1 MNKGDVDLYKLFS
14 ERIKNK
20 DAEPEVYVYDEFPE
34 AFRNQVFYIMADI
47 LDELEYCCCDWNDL
61 HDEFCRERGVKLLG
75 DWDRDFREYGRH
87 NCEQFISK
95 TGDSEF
101 LDFLDFGFYIIDKEG
116 RKIDVPQYSYN
127 VFYGPMQ
134 KNNDAII
141 KEVNNSIN
149 KAIEELNYHFK
160 QHNLGYEFV
169 NGEVIRIDNKV
180 LHQGAVKP
188 ALRLL
193 YEEGFDGA
201 EEEFR
206 KAYEY
211 RRKGDNKN
219 AILEAG
225 KSFEST
231 IKTICD
237 KKGYTYDK
245 AKDTAAKLINIL
257 ESNNFY
263 PSYMSSHLA
272 NLRTT
277 LETGLPVVRNK
288 NAGHGQGSA
297 VMPIPDELTEYALN
311 LAATNIVLLV
321 GIYKKRKTEE

>member
-1 MNKGDVDLYKLFS
+1 MYKFYS

-20 DAEPEVYVYDEFPE
+20 DGEPEVYIYDEFPE
-34 AFRNQVFYIMADI
+34 SFRNQVFYIMEDV
-47 LDELEYCCCDWNDL
+47 LDKYDDYDDGLWDYMHDTFSREKGLKELGPYKKGYKKSNIEIYVN
-61 HDEFCRERGVKLLG
+61 K
-75 DWDRDFREYGRH
+75 
-87 NCEQFISK
+87 SS
-95 TGDSEF
+95 SE
-101 LDFLDFGFYIIDKEG
+101 DFLDFVDYMFHLF
-116 RKIDVPQYSYN
+116 DVGCRDIHPKYRYDLNTNELVDQ
-127 VFYGPMQ
+127 
-134 KNNDAII
+134 AIT
-141 KEVNNSIN
+141 
-149 KAIEELNYHFK
+149 ELNYRFK
-160 QHNLGYEFV
+160 QHNLGYEFI
-169 NGEVIRIDNKV
+169 NGEIVRIDNKV
-180 LHQGAVKP
+180 LHQEVIKP

-206 KAYEY
+206 KAFEY

-245 AKDTAAKLINIL
+245 TKDTAKTLINIL
-257 ESNNFY
+257 ENNNFY
-263 PSYMSSHLA
+263 PSYMSSYMA
-272 NLRTT
+272 SIRTT

-288 NAGHGQGSA
+288 NAGHGQGSS
-297 VMPIPDELTEYALN
+297 VTPISDEFAEYALN

-321 GIYKKRKTEE
+321 GIYANTK

>member
-1 MNKGDVDLYKLFS
+1 MINLYKLYS
-14 ERIKNK
+14 ERMRNRSG
-20 DAEPEVYVYDEFPE
+20 EPEVYVYEHFPN
-34 AFRNQVFYIMADI
+34 AFRNQVFYIMADVLKRCSNNYEKLWDI
-47 LDELEYCCCDWNDL
+47 LFDR
-61 HDEFCRERGVKLLG
+61 FAREKGVKLDIEEAEWG
-75 DWDRDFREYGRH
+75 NYGELCFEKYIESS
-87 NCEQFISK
+87 NCI
-95 TGDSEF
+95 
-101 LDFLDFGFYIIDKEG
+101 DFLDMMDFVFHIIDDG
-116 RKIDVPQYSYN
+116 FRKIQFKRDSELDVEEI
-127 VFYGPMQ
+127 V
-134 KNNDAII
+134 D
-141 KEVNNSIN
+141 
-149 KAIEELNYHFK
+149 KAIEKLNYRFR

-169 NGEVIRIDNKV
+169 NGEIIRIDNKV
-180 LHQGAVKP
+180 IHQEIVKP

-201 EEEFR
+201 EEEYR
-206 KAYEY
+206 KAFEY

-225 KSFEST
+225 KAFEST
-231 IKTICD
+231 MKTICD

-263 PSYMSSHLA
+263 PSYMSSHLS

-288 NAGHGQGSA
+288 NAGHGQGST
-297 VMPIPDELTEYALN
+297 VTPISDEFAEYALN

-321 GIYKKRKTEE
+321 GIYKSNKKRTFNI

>member
-1 MNKGDVDLYKLFS
+1 MYKLYS

-20 DAEPEVYVYDEFPE
+20 DGEAEVYIYDEFPE
-34 AFRNQVFYIMADI
+34 AFRNQVFYIMTDI
-47 LDELEYCCCDWNDL
+47 LDELGDCCCEWDDL
-61 HDEFCRERGVKLLG
+61 HDKFCREKGLKLLG
-75 DWDRDFREYGRH
+75 DWNITHGGYGKH
-87 NCEQFISK
+87 NTEQFISK
-95 TGDSEF
+95 ASSPEL
-101 LDFLDFGFYIIDKEG
+101 LDFLDFVFYMFNGEG
-116 RKIDVPQYSYN
+116 REVDVPQYYYN
-127 VFYGPMQ
+127 VFAGAVE
-134 KNNDAII
+134 NNNYNTII
-141 KEVNNSIN
+141 KEVNNGID
-149 KAIEELNYHFK
+149 KAIAELNYRFK

-180 LHQGAVKP
+180 LHQEVIKP
-188 ALRLL
+188 ALKLL

-206 KAYEY
+206 KAFEY

-231 IKTICD
+231 MKTICD

-245 AKDTAAKLINIL
+245 AKDTAKQLINIL

-263 PSYMSSHLA
+263 PSYMSSHMA
-272 NLRTT
+272 SLRTT

-288 NAGHGQGSA
+288 TSGHGQGSA
-297 VMPIPDELTEYALN
+297 VIPISDEFAEYALN
-311 LAATNIVLLV
+311 LAATNIVLMV
-321 GIYKKRKTEE
+321 GIYKRGKGTS

>member
-1 MNKGDVDLYKLFS
+1 MYKLYS

-20 DAEPEVYVYDEFPE
+20 DGEPEVYIYDEFPE
-34 AFRNQVFYIMADI
+34 AFRNQVFYIMEDVLDKYTVDYHEELWNQLYYAFAREKGIKNLGMYDI
-47 LDELEYCCCDWNDL
+47 EKSGNFGKSNFEEYIAKSDN
-61 HDEFCRERGVKLLG
+61 
-75 DWDRDFREYGRH
+75 
-87 NCEQFISK
+87 I
-95 TGDSEF
+95 
-101 LDFLDFGFYIIDKEG
+101 DFLDMLDFVFNKFDAGIRKVPPKFHTQKGIADIVDKT
-116 RKIDVPQYSYN
+116 V
-127 VFYGPMQ
+127 
-134 KNNDAII
+134 
-141 KEVNNSIN
+141 
-149 KAIEELNYHFK
+149 EELNYRFK

-180 LHQGAVKP
+180 LHQEVVKP

-206 KAYEY
+206 KAFEY

-225 KSFEST
+225 KAFEST
-231 IKTICD
+231 MKTICD
-237 KKGYTYDK
+237 KKSYTYNK
-245 AKDTAAKLINIL
+245 EKDTAKRLIEIL

-263 PSYMSSHLA
+263 PSYMSSHMA

-288 NAGHGQGSA
+288 EAGHGQGST
-297 VMPIPDELTEYALN
+297 VEVISDEFAEYALN

-321 GIYKKRKTEE
+321 GMYKRGKM

>member
-1 MNKGDVDLYKLFS
+1 MYKLFS
-14 ERIKNK
+14 ERIKNQ
-20 DAEPEVYVYDEFPE
+20 DGEPEVYIYDEFPKT
-34 AFRNQVFYIMADI
+34 FRNQVFYIMEDV
-47 LDELEYCCCDWNDL
+47 LDGIEWGSYYWDDLYND
-61 HDEFCRERGVKLLG
+61 FCREKGMN
-75 DWDRDFREYGRH
+75 RH
-87 NCEQFISK
+87 SSDSYEMSKRNCEAYIVKCQNENLMDFI
-95 TGDSEF
+95 
-101 LDFLDFGFYIIDKEG
+101 DFAFYIFNTEERNIDNIPLMRKSVAKEINDI
-116 RKIDVPQYSYN
+116 ID
-127 VFYGPMQ
+127 
-134 KNNDAII
+134 
-141 KEVNNSIN
+141 
-149 KAIEELNYHFK
+149 KAIEELNYRFK

-169 NGEVIRIDNKV
+169 NGEIIRIDNKI
-180 LHQGAVKP
+180 LHQEVVKP
-188 ALRLL
+188 ALKLL

-231 IKTICD
+231 MKTICD

-257 ESNNFY
+257 ETNNFY
-263 PSYMSSHLA
+263 PSYMSSHLT

-288 NAGHGQGSA
+288 KAGHGQGSSVEA
-297 VMPIPDELTEYALN
+297 ISDEFTEYALN

-321 GIYKKRKTEE
+321 GIYKSGKQE